1 MSRHSISR
9 WLMGSFI
16 VFLAVMSIA
25 LSVANYNEHDQL
37 AIQNMKNS
45 SSSCATIINY
55 VMEKNDLDSLRISEN
70 SEEYQ
75 NLQSSLRFLCDCFNQ
90 ESIAIYTID
99 PQSGDRTY
107 IIRVSED
114 GKSDLGL
121 GYVEKGNPLP
131 GEMMVL
137 AGEANLESDR
147 IAVGGFKIISITA
160 PYLDDKGNILALIR
174 MNYKIANLEKKTL
187 GESMHEMIVVLII
200 LVTGL
205 LLLWL
210 LVRRRIVKPIN
221 AISTD
226 MKEFSRS
233 SGQKPA
239 HLNLPMKDEIGEIAG
254 AYVKMTEDISFY
266 INNIEVLTKIQLET
280 DIQLEIARS
289 IQHGLVPAEKTLN
302 EEYFSARALTR
313 PAKAVG
319 GDFYDCFLLDEN
331 TLCMVMGDVSGKG
344 VSAAI
349 FMALVKTM
357 ISEKLKMGLDPA
369 QTLNLVN
376 EELYEQNP
384 ENLFVTVFV
393 AVFNTFTG
401 ELRYA
406 NAGHTYPVLAG
417 ESPRIFKPDTGIVLG
432 LFDDIS
438 IEEGSLHL
446 DVSEGIVLY
455 TDGVTEAVNPQKE
468 FFGSDRLVKAVQGAA
483 DADEVLAQI
492 SEAVYDFC
500 REEEQFDDVTVLAV
514 FRKPIEEIWQALPV
528 SLSSFETVKETVFNL
543 AGNNAKARKTL
554 LACEEVFTNIVN
566 YSGAKHL
573 SFLCRKEGDILQVS
587 FKDDGTPFNLMELET
602 EDKEFERL
610 AEGGMGVNIIRQ
622 IALYMWYTYKDN
634 QNLFTMYFKVDT
646 PEQE

>member
-9 WLMGSFI
+9 WIMGSFI
-16 VFLAVMSIA
+16 IFLAVMSIA
-25 LSVANYNEHDQL
+25 LSFANYNEHDQL
-37 AIQNMKNS
+37 AIKNMKNS
-45 SSSCATIINY
+45 SSSCATIINH
-55 VMEKNDLDSLRISEN
+55 VMEKNDLDLLRISEN

-75 NLQSSLRFLCDCFNQ
+75 DLQSSLHFLCDCFNQ

-121 GYVEKGNPLP
+121 GYVEKGDPLP

-137 AGEANLESDR
+137 AGEAKLESDR

-289 IQHGLVPAEKTLN
+289 IQHGLVPAEKTLDG
-302 EEYFSARALTR
+302 EYFSARALTR

-369 QTLNLVN
+369 QTLNRVN
-376 EELYEQNP
+376 EELCEQNP

-401 ELRYA
+401 EMRYA
-406 NAGHTYPVLAG
+406 NAGHTYPILTG
-417 ESPRIFKPDTGIVLG
+417 DPPQIFKPDTGIALG
-432 LFDDIS
+432 LFDDAS
-438 IEEGSLHL
+438 IKEGVLHL
-446 DVSEGIVLY
+446 DVTDGIVLY
-455 TDGVTEAVNPQKE
+455 TDGITEAVNPQKE
-468 FFGSDRLVKAVQGAA
+468 FFGIDRLVRTVQGAA
-483 DADEVLAQI
+483 GSDEMIAQI
-492 SEAVYDFC
+492 SEEVHDFC
-500 REEEQFDDVTVLAV
+500 NGEEPFDDMTVLVV
-514 FRKPIEEIWQALPV
+514 FRKPIEEIWQDLPV
-528 SLSSFETVKETVFNL
+528 SLSSFDIVKEAVFDL
-543 AGNNAKARKTL
+543 GGNNSKMRKAL
-554 LACEEVFTNIVN
+554 LACDEVLSNIVN
-566 YSGAKHL
+566 YSGAKHIL
-573 SFLCRKEGDILQVS
+573 FLCRREGDILQVS
-587 FKDDGTPFNLMELET
+587 FKDDGIPFNLMELET

-610 AEGGMGVNIIRQ
+610 AEGGMGVKIIRQ
-622 IALYMWYTYKDN
+622 IAMYMWYTYKDN
-634 QNLFTMYFKVDT
+634 QNQLTMYFKADT